1 MQRGND
7 CHLADATTFDW
18 KEAIKNKGWKK
29 KRFDY
34 VSIDCEPPNIT
45 LKALQ
50 NLPLNDYRFS
60 VITFESDLYA
70 HGPDCRDIQRRILN
84 DLGYQIVA
92 RDVANGGNQFEDWW
106 IDPQVIDNVTWGPF
120 ISHGA
125 EARTLF
131 IK

>member
-1 MQRGND
+1 M
-7 CHLADATTFDW
+7 
-18 KEAIKNKGWKK
+18 
-29 KRFDY
+29 
-34 VSIDCEPPNIT
+34 
-45 LKALQ
+45 
-50 NLPLNDYRFS
+50 
-60 VITFESDLYA
+60 
-70 HGPDCRDIQRRILN
+70 N

>member
-1 MQRGND
+1 
-7 CHLADATTFDW
+7 
-18 KEAIKNKGWKK
+18 
-29 KRFDY
+29 
-34 VSIDCEPPNIT
+34 
-45 LKALQ
+45 
-50 NLPLNDYRFS
+50 
-60 VITFESDLYA
+60 
-70 HGPDCRDIQRRILN
+70 LN

-125 EARTLF
+125 EARNLF